1 MKKKVLALIMAG
13 AMTAGM
19 LTACG
24 GSATSDAGSAP
35 EATAEATEE
44 AAAEEA
50 APAEEAAEE
59 GTTDLGGI
67 SDDPNTLTVAAWDAN
82 FNIPALEAAAAAYKT
97 KNPDFKLEINTV
109 SGSSDVENAV
119 TNAA

>member
-24 GSATSDAGSAP
+24 GSATSDAGAAP
-35 EATAEATEE
+35 EAAAEATEE

-50 APAEEAAEE
+50 APAEAAEE
-59 GTTDLGGI
+59 ETTDLGGI

-82 FNIPALEAAAAAYKT
+82 FNIPALEAAATAYKT
-97 KNPDFKLEINTV
+97 KNPDYKLEINTV
-109 SGSSDVENAV
+109 
-119 TNAA
+119 